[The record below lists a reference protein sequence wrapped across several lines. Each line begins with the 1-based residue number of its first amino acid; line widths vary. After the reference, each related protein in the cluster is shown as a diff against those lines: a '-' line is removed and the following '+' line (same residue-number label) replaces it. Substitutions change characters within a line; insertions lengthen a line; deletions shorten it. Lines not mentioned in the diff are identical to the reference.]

1 MNETAYDPLLLQ
13 GSAGANASTN
23 KVLYIAV
30 QRMRKGEVAEVV
42 TVSTWAQGDAG
53 STNVTPEVLPYQPMR
68 YRIRVLEKW
77 PEEEE
82 DDEADK

>member
-1 MNETAYDPLLLQ
+1 MNETAYDPMLLQ
-13 GSAGANASTN
+13 GSAGANVSTD

-30 QRMRKGEVAEVV
+30 QGMRKGEVAEVV

-53 STNVTPEVLPYQPMR
+53 STTVTPEVLPYQPMR

-77 PEEEE
+77 PEETE
-82 DDEADK
+82 DEGDE